1 MEVIELITEEQM
13 EQLLSEERRYEEAHK
28 DAIDR
33 QWSKVCENT
42 LVYYI
47 CSYAF
52 SYKLFF
58 YFSFFFAGG
67 KASAAREHPNGEN
80 PKANR

>member
-33 QWSKVCENT
+33 QWWKVCENT

-47 CSYAF
+47 YAHMHF
-52 SYKLFF
+52 PINF
-58 YFSFFFAGG
+58 FFFAGG